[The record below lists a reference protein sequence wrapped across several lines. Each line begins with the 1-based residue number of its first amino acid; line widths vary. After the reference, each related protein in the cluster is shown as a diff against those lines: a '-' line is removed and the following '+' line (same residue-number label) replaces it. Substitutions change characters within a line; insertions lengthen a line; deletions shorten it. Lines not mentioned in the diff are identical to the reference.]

1 MYIVS
6 IICIFHGCLEDCACE
21 TLISILRSSFTW
33 SLNEANL
40 VNSNVHTHNFPLNF
54 CKWNFFFMCIW
65 NSERKKLGLFILVH
79 WTRLKPGTRVL
90 GSLSPTWDGHSL
102 SLRCMARN
110 FWSEGQLHITCQCSN
125 NSNLTYCA
133 AVPAFPV
140 RLFMRL
146 DWKESLDAI
155 SFGRTAY
162 NGSQHLNLML
172 C

>member
-6 IICIFHGCLEDCACE
+6 IICIFHECLEDCACE

-54 CKWNFFFMCIW
+54 CKWKFFSMCIW

-102 SLRCMARN
+102 SQVH
-110 FWSEGQLHITCQCSN
+110 GQEFLVWRT
-125 NSNLTYCA
+125 
-133 AVPAFPV
+133 
-140 RLFMRL
+140 
-146 DWKESLDAI
+146 
-155 SFGRTAY
+155 TAY
-162 NGSQHLNLML
+162 NVPVFQQQQLDLL
-172 C
+172 CCSSCFSC